1 MRSHQLRAL
10 RADCPIAECGSF
22 SRTGDDSD
30 VPWHFLILEWRMARV
45 AVVGVGAI
53 GGVVATLLQSAGRH
67 ELVLC
72 VRRPLKELVV
82 ETPALGL
89 RSDMT
94 EIRPEMRIEATILTQ
109 PEEAQPV
116 DWIVVATKAYDAAGA
131 ARWFEWLGAN
141 KAPVAILQN
150 GVEHRERFAP
160 YLEEDRIVP
169 VIVDCPAERRP
180 TGSDGVDRIAQR
192 GPMSLKVPK
201 SETGQAFVDLFEGT
215 AADAAAV
222 EDWTTIAWRKLCHN
236 AAGVLP
242 ALLLQPAGVLRGDA
256 VGDVALDLVR
266 ECVAVGRAAGA
277 TLSDSVPEEVLAAY
291 RRSAPDSINS
301 LHADR
306 LAGRPMEIDA
316 RNGVIVRMGKKHRIA
331 TPANSM
337 AVALLESMTAT
348 N

>member
-1 MRSHQLRAL
+1 MA
-10 RADCPIAECGSF
+10 
-22 SRTGDDSD
+22 
-30 VPWHFLILEWRMARV
+30 VMARV
-45 AVVGVGAI
+45 AIVGVGAI
-53 GGVVATLLQSAGRH
+53 GGVVASLLQSAGRH

-82 ETPALGL
+82 ETPAIGL
-89 RSDMT
+89 RSDMQD

-131 ARWFEWLGAN
+131 ARWFEWLGAT
-141 KAPVAILQN
+141 KAHVAILQN
-150 GVEHRERFAP
+150 GVEHRERFSP
-160 YLEEDRIVP
+160 YVDEDRIVP

-180 TGSDGVDRIAQR
+180 TDEDGMDHIAQR

-201 SETGQAFVDLFEGT
+201 SEAGQAFVDLFEGT
-215 AADAAAV
+215 AADASV
-222 EDWTTIAWRKLCHN
+222 VDDWTTVAWRKLCHN

-242 ALLLQPAGVLRGDA
+242 ALLLKPAGVLRGDA
-256 VGDVALDLVR
+256 VGDAALDLVR
-266 ECVAVGRAAGA
+266 ECVAVGRAVGA
-277 TLSDSVPEEVLAAY
+277 TLNDSVPEEVLAAY

-316 RNGVIVRMGKKHRIA
+316 RNGVIVRMGKKHRIP

-337 AVALLESMTAT
+337 AIALLESMTGIS
-348 N
+348 